1 MKYRIF
7 IIIFIFLIS
16 CTNSSL
22 QRNNPD
28 YVPYKSSG
36 FALIYNADLHKKEKF
51 HKKISSN
58 DLVAGHN
65 ILKKIQLL
73 K

>member
-22 QRNNPD
+22 QRNNPN

-36 FALIYNADLHKKEKF
+36 FALIYNADLHKKKSF
-51 HKKISSN
+51 IKRLI
-58 DLVAGHN
+58 AT
-65 ILKKIQLL
+65 I
-73 K
+73 